1 MPRVIWVARIMRDQ
15 PLPLTDNKV
24 MVYPFDDFEIDKY
37 FGEISMAKINMNVI
51 SYLLY
56 FLIKAQSYN

>member
-1 MPRVIWVARIMRDQ
+1 MRDQ